1 MLMSWPR
8 TPPLVRCPV
17 PSTRAGGIVR
27 HENNVAVLI
36 HLFLPPSVPLFP
48 GIVACLAEPLQVSRM
63 DCPFSRERS
72 HCGQTFFQRRRIRL
86 GFGTRDPLAGYLVL
100 QSRGLYRDMKKASL
114 RKLFDGADN
123 GTRTRGLNL
132 GKVALYQLSY
142 VRKCFPPWW
151 QRVEIY
157 MKHADSANYGVS
169 RYFPTIKR
177 YCVMVRGAGANDAAG
192 IPTDFAPPS
201 ASCCRMPCRSAICA
215 PSLFALWQAPIIQ
228 PRRIRQMRREKPNV
242 SC

>member
-1 MLMSWPR
+1 MLMSWAAYS
-8 TPPLVRCPV
+8 
-17 PSTRAGGIVR
+17 STSSLSR
-27 HENNVAVLI
+27 
-36 HLFLPPSVPLFP
+36 SVHSW
-48 GIVACLAEPLQVSRM
+48 LAESSGTKIMSLFSFICFYLRPFRSSPASLPVWRNRSKSPAWIV
-63 DCPFSRERS
+63 PFSRERS

-151 QRVEIY
+151 
-157 MKHADSANYGVS
+157 ATS
-169 RYFPTIKR
+169 RKYT
-177 YCVMVRGAGANDAAG
+177 
-192 IPTDFAPPS
+192 
-201 ASCCRMPCRSAICA
+201 
-215 PSLFALWQAPIIQ
+215 
-228 PRRIRQMRREKPNV
+228 
-242 SC
+242 

>member
-1 MLMSWPR
+1 MCSMPWQQVSILNENKEK
-8 TPPLVRCPV
+8 TPQLQYESDVFSCHGRGNPAPSNFRLDAHAHKLGRILLYEFAVPFRPLV
-17 PSTRAGGIVR
+17 AGGIVR

-142 VRKCFPPWW
+142 VRKLFPPWW
-151 QRVEIY
+151 
-157 MKHADSANYGVS
+157 ATS
-169 RYFPTIKR
+169 RKYT
-177 YCVMVRGAGANDAAG
+177 
-192 IPTDFAPPS
+192 
-201 ASCCRMPCRSAICA
+201 
-215 PSLFALWQAPIIQ
+215 
-228 PRRIRQMRREKPNV
+228 
-242 SC
+242 